1 MKSFRSYKALY
12 EALLKEKGAK
22 SNLIKLKSLSI
33 KAFVWLI
40 VVEAVVIAQVYP
52 AKSFID
58 GLTSD
63 KSLSYMLV
71 ISLVILVVYLAGS
84 LLYLRMD
91 HFRIWAMWL
100 NYMTILGYSHQH
112 LLLLDVNWHSRHSTG
127 EKESVLSKNIRKI
140 DRLTDELIFEA
151 LPATLRVVC
160 VSIGLLFVGWQYSL
174 FSAGTAIVYT
184 IAATRTERRYE
195 PNRVAAHIED
205 KAFNRCGSEQITN
218 WRTIKQFGLEKD
230 QSKDY
235 ISMLNNFVDAE
246 RIRFDSW
253 LRDVRLQD
261 AVVSF
266 SRASLYGFMAWQYMQ
281 GQITIGAIFLV
292 IAWLEKIYS
301 NLYQFVHFQRY
312 KNEGEE
318 ALHELAE
325 MLQTKPAVEQLE
337 NPKTVD
343 NLTGAIHLEDVC
355 FSYDDSEEHAL
366 KNIDLVV
373 NPHQA
378 VALVGPS
385 GSGKSTVA
393 SLLLREFDP
402 TEGAIYFD
410 ETSLVQLDFE
420 RYRKKTVSV
429 VSQTVQL
436 FDASVADNIRLGS
449 PNASDEDVVEAAKRA
464 DIHDFIVNELRNG
477 YDTIIGQDGI
487 RLSGGQ
493 KQRLAIARALIKRPI
508 LLVLDE
514 ATSAL
519 DAISQAEV
527 QKSIEKLIESR
538 ECTIVIIAHRFSTIK
553 MADTV
558 VVLEGGKIAELGTP
572 DELEKNGGLYRRL
585 RDLEIG
591 GDL

>member
-1 MKSFRSYKALY
+1 
-12 EALLKEKGAK
+12 
-22 SNLIKLKSLSI
+22 
-33 KAFVWLI
+33 
-40 VVEAVVIAQVYP
+40 
-52 AKSFID
+52 
-58 GLTSD
+58 
-63 KSLSYMLV
+63 MLV
-71 ISLVILVVYLAGS
+71 ISLVILAVYLAGS

-151 LPATLRVVC
+151 LPATLRVIC

-195 PNRVAAHIED
+195 PNRVAAHMED